1 MQLNEQITQ
10 AIWELLRGKHIDL
23 DHRHFSII
31 KENEEVFIQHVNAL
45 GYQFLSSDLGFYY
58 LQRDGKK
65 EETQTSSRFCC
76 LFFVTVQRL
85 DEIKDTD
92 EPLDLNYLL
101 NRKGFDLEALLNF
114 NQLDDT
120 LKRMFR
126 DVELTSNEKIG
137 EVLNKMS
144 TMHFTEKLE
153 NGNWRFRR
161 PIARLVDTALKYA
174 DMEEEE

>member
-1 MQLNEQITQ
+1 
-10 AIWELLRGKHIDL
+10 
-23 DHRHFSII
+23 
-31 KENEEVFIQHVNAL
+31 
-45 GYQFLSSDLGFYY
+45 
-58 LQRDGKK
+58 
-65 EETQTSSRFCC
+65 
-76 LFFVTVQRL
+76 
-85 DEIKDTD
+85 
-92 EPLDLNYLL
+92 LDLNYLL

-144 TMHFTEKLE
+144 TMCFTEKLE

>member
-1 MQLNEQITQ
+1 M
-10 AIWELLRGKHIDL
+10 
-23 DHRHFSII
+23 
-31 KENEEVFIQHVNAL
+31 
-45 GYQFLSSDLGFYY
+45 
-58 LQRDGKK
+58 
-65 EETQTSSRFCC
+65 
-76 LFFVTVQRL
+76 QRL

-144 TMHFTEKLE
+144 TMYFTEKLE

>member
-65 EETQTSSRFCC
+65 EETQKPQADFVVYSLSRC
-76 LFFVTVQRL
+76 
-85 DEIKDTD
+85 
-92 EPLDLNYLL
+92 
-101 NRKGFDLEALLNF
+101 KGSM
-114 NQLDDT
+114 
-120 LKRMFR
+120 K
-126 DVELTSNEKIG
+126 
-137 EVLNKMS
+137 
-144 TMHFTEKLE
+144 
-153 NGNWRFRR
+153 
-161 PIARLVDTALKYA
+161 
-174 DMEEEE
+174 